1 MKLTTRVLLAL
12 LALTVAFAAPGA
24 AATNPL
30 NVDPVGPVIKAK
42 VEGAASVGLIS
53 VVDPSTLN
61 CMQTTTFDDI
71 AGGPAPGANYDVV
84 LPSVGVFFGER
95 FAGQTLSYNGD
106 FDVITGSPSGPLN
119 LLAGAAGQNLN
130 VFNYATNVLTGLGPF
145 GFPDFDA
152 IGEGS
157 VAMYFSA
164 PQSEISFSLV
174 GGDNGS
180 ATLSF
185 YRLDGTLIDTVVLSA
200 LSNQAYGFVRAGG
213 LQDISGVVIQND
225 DPAGIGLDDVCHD
238 VPVVP
243 TQTTTW
249 GQVKSTYR

>member
-1 MKLTTRVLLAL
+1 LKLTTNVLLAL
-12 LALTVAFAAPGA
+12 VVLTCALAASGS

-30 NVDPVGPVIKAK
+30 NVDK
-42 VEGAASVGLIS
+42 VLPGFEVMGTASVGLIS

-61 CMQTTTFDDI
+61 CTQTTTFDDI
-71 AGGPAPGANYDVV
+71 AGGAAPGTSYDVV
-84 LPSVGVFFGER
+84 LPSVGVFFGEL
-95 FAGQTLSYNGD
+95 FAGQALSYNGD
-106 FDVITGSPSGPLN
+106 FDVVTGSPSSPLTP
-119 LLAGAAGQNLN
+119 LAGAAGQNLN
-130 VFNYATNVLTGLGPF
+130 VFDYSTNVLNGLGPL
-145 GFPDFDA
+145 GFPNFNA

-157 VAMYFSA
+157 VAIYFSA

-185 YRLDGTLIDTVVLSA
+185 YRADGTLIDTVVLPG
-200 LSNQAYGFVRAGG
+200 LSNQAYGFVRTGG
-213 LQDISGVVIQND
+213 LQDISGVLIQND